1 MPETRRDL
9 FKTSV
14 LSALG
19 GLVVGAA
26 AAAGGGYAV
35 LRGAG
40 SPRPL
45 DLALANS
52 VVAVFDQASKYW
64 YFFLFSAPPPPLT
77 CTVWNTGTGISF
89 PLLGPTPGAAANNA
103 IDTNSWFQSLKTKSQ
118 VNTTAPTNL
127 NIQYNKTGGG
137 SGTITGTVGAGGNL
151 QPLDSLLAAVVDMQ
165 QFPGSWNEIGKQ

>member
-26 AAAGGGYAV
+26 AAAGGGYAA

-52 VVAVFDQASKYW
+52 VVAVFDQGNKCW

-77 CTVWNTGTGISF
+77 CTVWVTGTGISF
-89 PLLGPTPGAAANNA
+89 PLLGPTAGPSQNNA
-103 IDTNSWFQSLKTKSQ
+103 VDTNSWFQSLKAKLQ
-118 VNTTAPTNL
+118 VKTAGPTNL
-127 NIQYNKTGGG
+127 SIQYNATGGG
-137 SGTITGTVGAGGNL
+137 SGTIAGTVDASGNL
-151 QPLDSLLAAVVDMQ
+151 QSLGSLLAAVVDMQ
-165 QFPGSWNEIGKQ
+165 QYPGSWNEIGKQ